1 MSSSEQSPR
10 APGQTPPARGQLPL
24 ALGHRMARGR
34 EDFLV
39 APSNQD
45 AVHWIDRW
53 STWPRGILAVH
64 GPAGCGKTHLAEV
77 WRAASDARTI
87 AAEAIGAALQA
98 GDLPEHVVV
107 EDGDRGVDEEALLH
121 LYNSIVET
129 RGFLLLTGRT
139 APARWSVALPD
150 LRSRLRAAQSV
161 GIGPPDDDLFGAV
174 LIKLFDERQLRVRQ
188 EVVLYLLARLERSF
202 AAARGCVAVLDD
214 YSLAAGRNITVPLV
228 REALDAAAVE
238 RLAMA
243 GEET

>member
-1 MSSSEQSPR
+1 MSSLGQSP
-10 APGQTPPARGQLPL
+10 PPLGQLPL
-24 ALGHRMARGR
+24 GLGHRPARGR

-39 APSNQD
+39 APSNQE

-53 STWPRGILAVH
+53 TTWPRGVLAVH

-77 WRAASDARTI
+77 WRAASRARTI

-98 GDLPEHVVV
+98 GGVPERVVV
-107 EDGDRGVDEEALLH
+107 EDGDRGVDEEGLLH
-121 LYNSIVET
+121 LYNSLVES

-139 APARWSVALPD
+139 PPARWSVALPD
-150 LRSRLRAAQSV
+150 LRSRLRAVQSV
-161 GIGPPDDDLFGAV
+161 EIGPPDDDLFGAV
-174 LIKLFDERQLRVRQ
+174 LIKLFDERQLRVGQ

-202 AAARGCVAVLDD
+202 AAARGCVAALDD

-238 RLAMA
+238 RVAMA

>member
-1 MSSSEQSPR
+1 
-10 APGQTPPARGQLPL
+10 LPL
-24 ALGHRMARGR
+24 ALGHRAARGR

-39 APSNQD
+39 APSNHD

-53 STWPRGILAVH
+53 PAWPRGILAVH

-77 WRAASDARTI
+77 WRAASGARTI
-87 AAEAIGAALQA
+87 AAEGIGAVLQA
-98 GDLPEHVVV
+98 SDLPERVVV
-107 EDGDRGVDEEALLH
+107 EDGDGGVDEEALLH
-121 LYNSIVET
+121 LYNSLVEI

-139 APARWSVALPD
+139 PPARWSIALPD
-150 LRSRLRAAQSV
+150 LRSRLRAVQSV
-161 GIGPPDDDLFGAV
+161 EIGPPDDDLFGAV
-174 LIKLFDERQLRVRQ
+174 LVKLFDERQLRVGQ

-202 AAARGCVAVLDD
+202 AAARGCVAALDD

-243 GEET
+243 EEEN

>member
-1 MSSSEQSPR
+1 MSSSGPSPR
-10 APGQTPPARGQLPL
+10 APGQLPL
-24 ALGHRMARGR
+24 GLGHRTARGR

-39 APSNQD
+39 APSNQE

-53 STWPRGILAVH
+53 PAWPRGLLAVH

-77 WRAASDARTI
+77 WRAASGARTI
-87 AAEAIGAALQA
+87 AAETIGAALQA
-98 GDLPEHVVV
+98 GDVPGRVVV

-121 LYNSIVET
+121 LYNSLVEI
-129 RGFLLLTGRT
+129 RGFLLLTGRRP
-139 APARWSVALPD
+139 PARWSVTLPD
-150 LRSRLRAAQSV
+150 LRSRLRAVQSV

-174 LIKLFDERQLRVRQ
+174 LIKLFDERQLRVGQ

-202 AAARGCVAVLDD
+202 ATARGCVEALDN

-238 RLAMA
+238 GLAMA

>member
-1 MSSSEQSPR
+1 MSSL
-10 APGQTPPARGQLPL
+10 AQLPL
-24 ALGHRMARGR
+24 ALGHRTARGR

-39 APSNQD
+39 APSNEE

-53 STWPRGILAVH
+53 TTWPGGVLAVH

-77 WRAASDARTI
+77 WRAASGAQTI
-87 AAEAIGAALQA
+87 AGKAIGAALQA
-98 GDLPEHVVV
+98 GDLPERVVV
-107 EDGDRGVDEEALLH
+107 EDSDRGADEESLLH
-121 LYNSIVET
+121 LYNSLVEA
-129 RGFLLLTGRT
+129 RGSLLLTGR
-139 APARWSVALPD
+139 APPARWSIALPD
-150 LRSRLRAAQSV
+150 LSSRLRAVQTV

-174 LIKLFDERQLRVRQ
+174 LIKLFGERQLRVGE

-238 RLAMA
+238 HVTMA
-243 GEET
+243 GEEA